1 MNDVETDVENKQRTN
16 MKTLENQE
24 NKELLEQVEK
34 YIREEKHKNQN
45 KYHPVGL
52 VSHQQRIE
60 NQETFRK
67 WMMDIEPTFFITFV
81 YNRKF
86 SNKNVEQLVSYGKEK
101 LHKFHKYIHRKLL
114 GKYWYKPEIVSPEEH
129 IVMVLAPQDITTN
142 LHFHGIAVVKDTKMF
157 PNKVEMFLEHSNR
170 IWNLDKEL
178 SSGNRD
184 VIVPYGS
191 VDIELPNSIQRVS
204 KYSTRKQ
211 DNYQNY
217 RNYYIS
223 GSQ

>member
-1 MNDVETDVENKQRTN
+1 M
-16 MKTLENQE
+16 
-24 NKELLEQVEK
+24 
-34 YIREEKHKNQN
+34 
-45 KYHPVGL
+45 
-52 VSHQQRIE
+52 
-60 NQETFRK
+60 
-67 WMMDIEPTFFITFV
+67 MMDIEPTFFITFV

-101 LHKFHKYIHRKLL
+101 LHKFHKYIHKKLL
-114 GKYWYKPEIVSPEEH
+114 GKHWYKPEIVSPEEH

-142 LHFHGIAVVKDTKMF
+142 LHFHGIAVVKNTKMF
-157 PNKVEMFLEHSNR
+157 PNKVKMFVEHSNR

-178 SSGNRD
+178 SNGNRD

-217 RNYYIS
+217 ENYYIS

>member
-1 MNDVETDVENKQRTN
+1 MAQLCHLSFD
-16 MKTLENQE
+16 L
-24 NKELLEQVEK
+24 
-34 YIREEKHKNQN
+34 
-45 KYHPVGL
+45 YH
-52 VSHQQRIE
+52 R
-60 NQETFRK
+60 
-67 WMMDIEPTFFITFV
+67 FV
-81 YNRKF
+81 IIGSYNRKF
-86 SNKNVEQLVSYGKEK
+86 SNQNVEQIITYGKQK
-101 LHKFHKYIHRKLL
+101 LHKFHKYIHKKLL
-114 GKYWYKPEIVSPEEH
+114 GRYWYKPEIINPKEH
-129 IVMVLAPQDITTN
+129 IEMVLLPQDITTN

-157 PNKVEMFLEHSNR
+157 PNKVKMFLEHSNR

-178 SSGNRD
+178 SNGNRD

-217 RNYYIS
+217 ENYYIS

>member
-1 MNDVETDVENKQRTN
+1 

-60 NQETFRK
+60 NQEAFRK

-86 SNKNVEQLVSYGKEK
+86 SNQNVEQIIKYGKEVT
-101 LHKFHKYIHRKLL
+101 YL
-114 GKYWYKPEIVSPEEH
+114 G
-129 IVMVLAPQDITTN
+129 
-142 LHFHGIAVVKDTKMF
+142 
-157 PNKVEMFLEHSNR
+157 
-170 IWNLDKEL
+170 
-178 SSGNRD
+178 
-184 VIVPYGS
+184 
-191 VDIELPNSIQRVS
+191 RVAI
-204 KYSTRKQ
+204 RMC
-211 DNYQNY
+211 
-217 RNYYIS
+217 
-223 GSQ
+223 

>member
-1 MNDVETDVENKQRTN
+1 MET
-16 MKTLENQE
+16 LQE
-24 NKELLEQVEK
+24 DKELLEQAEIQ
-34 YIREEKHKNQN
+34 IREEKHKNRNQ
-45 KYHPVGL
+45 YHPVGL

-60 NQETFRK
+60 NQMAFQK
-67 WMMDIEPTFFITFV
+67 WMLKLQPTHFITFV

-101 LHKFHKYIHRKLL
+101 LHKFHKYIHKKLL

-129 IVMVLAPQDITTN
+129 IVMVLLPQDITTN

-157 PNKVEMFLEHSNR
+157 PNKVKTFLEHSNR

-178 SSGNRD
+178 SGGNRD

-191 VDIELPNSIQRVS
+191 VVIELPNSIHRVS

-211 DNYQNY
+211 DDYQNY
-217 RNYYIS
+217 ENYYIS

>member
-1 MNDVETDVENKQRTN
+1 MET
-16 MKTLENQE
+16 LQE
-24 NKELLEQVEK
+24 DKELLEQAEIQ
-34 YIREEKHKNQN
+34 IREEKHKNRNQ
-45 KYHPVGL
+45 YHPVGL

-60 NQETFRK
+60 NQEAFRK
-67 WMMDIEPTFFITFV
+67 WMMELQPTFFITFV

-86 SNKNVEQLVSYGKEK
+86 SNKNVEQMVSYGKEK

-114 GKYWYKPEIVSPEEH
+114 GKYWYKPEIINPTEH

-142 LHFHGIAVVKDTKMF
+142 LHFHGVVVVKNSKMF
-157 PNKVEMFLEHSNR
+157 PKKVEMFLEHSNR

-178 SSGNRD
+178 SNGNRD

-217 RNYYIS
+217 ENYYIS

>member
-1 MNDVETDVENKQRTN
+1 MET
-16 MKTLENQE
+16 LQE
-24 NKELLEQVEK
+24 DKELLEQAEIQ
-34 YIREEKHKNQN
+34 IREEKHKNRNQ
-45 KYHPVGL
+45 YHPVGL

-60 NQETFRK
+60 NQIAFKK
-67 WMMDIEPTFFITFV
+67 WMLKLQPTFFITFV

-101 LHKFHKYIHRKLL
+101 LHKFHKYIHKKLL

-129 IVMVLAPQDITTN
+129 IVMVLLPQDITTN

-157 PNKVEMFLEHSNR
+157 PNKVKMFLEHSNR

-217 RNYYIS
+217 ENYYIS

>member
-1 MNDVETDVENKQRTN
+1 MET
-16 MKTLENQE
+16 LQE
-24 NKELLEQVEK
+24 DKELLEQAEIQ
-34 YIREEKHKNQN
+34 IREEKHKNQN

-60 NQETFRK
+60 NQEAFQK

-86 SNKNVEQLVSYGKEK
+86 SNQNVEQMVSYGKEK

-114 GKYWYKPEIVSPEEH
+114 GKYWYKPEIINPTEH

-157 PNKVEMFLEHSNR
+157 PNKLEMFLEHSND
-170 IWNLDKEL
+170 LPQL
-178 SSGNRD
+178 
-184 VIVPYGS
+184 VVPLFKLVFPPS
-191 VDIELPNSIQRVS
+191 RAS
-204 KYSTRKQ
+204 
-211 DNYQNY
+211 
-217 RNYYIS
+217 
-223 GSQ
+223 